1 MGDPRKSRKKYET
14 PKHPWE
20 AERIKEEWELRKKYG
35 LKNKREIWKAKSIL
49 RNFRAQARKLQARL
63 RYGDTQ
69 AEIQQKHLFG
79 RWQRLGILSEENST
93 LDSVLSLGI
102 EDILRRRLQTV
113 VYLKGLARTPKQARQ
128 FIVHGHI
135 GIGGRR
141 VTIPG
146 YLVRKDEEEE
156 VDYYEFSPLANDMH
170 PMRPQVVEQA
180 SEVSESA
187 VSEENKKVVEGG
199 E

>member
-1 MGDPRKSRKKYET
+1 MGDPRFHRKKYET

-20 AERIKEEWELRKKYG
+20 ADRIKEEWELQKKYG

-49 RNFRAQARKLQARL
+49 RNFRSQARSLQAKL
-63 RYGDTQ
+63 RYGDPQ
-69 AEIQQKHLFG
+69 VEKQQKALFAKLTK
-79 RWQRLGILSEENST
+79 LGILEEGNAT
-93 LDSVLSLGI
+93 LDAILSLTV
-102 EDILRRRLQTV
+102 EDILRRRLQTI

-135 GIGGRR
+135 AINGRR

-146 YLVRKDEEEE
+146 YLVRREEEE
-156 VDYYEFSPLANDMH
+156 GIEYYEHSPLADELH
-170 PMRPQVVEQA
+170 PMRPQVVE
-180 SEVSESA
+180 
-187 VSEENKKVVEGG
+187 KVEQEEGG

>member
-1 MGDPRKSRKKYET
+1 MGDPRFNRKKYDT

-20 AERIKEEWELRKKYG
+20 ADRIKEEWELQKKYG

-49 RNFRAQARKLQARL
+49 RNFRGQARQLQARL
-63 RYGDTQ
+63 RYGDPQ
-69 AEIQQKHLFG
+69 AERQQELLFKKLV
-79 RWQRLGILSEENST
+79 RLGILNEANAT
-93 LDSVLSLGI
+93 LDAVLSLTV
-102 EDILRRRLQTV
+102 EDILRRRLQTI

-135 GIGGRR
+135 AIDDRK

-146 YLVRKDEEEE
+146 YLVRMDEEELI
-156 VDYYEFSPLANDMH
+156 DYYKYSPLADEVH
-170 PMRPQVVEQA
+170 PMRPQVVKSGVEGPQ
-180 SEVSESA
+180 
-187 VSEENKKVVEGG
+187 EEAAKEGG

>member
-1 MGDPRKSRKKYET
+1 MGDPRFNRKKYET

-20 AERIKEEWELRKKYG
+20 ADRIKEEWELQRKYG
-35 LKNKREIWKAKSIL
+35 LKNKREIWKAKSML
-49 RNFRAQARKLQARL
+49 RNLRAQARYLQAKL
-63 RYGDTQ
+63 RYGDPQ
-69 AEIQQKHLFG
+69 AEKQQKQLFE
-79 RWQRLGILSEENST
+79 RLIRLGILNEDGAT
-93 LDSVLSLGI
+93 LDAVLSLSV

-135 GIGGRR
+135 SINGRR

-146 YLVRKDEEEE
+146 YLVRREEEPA
-156 VDYYEFSPLANDMH
+156 VDYYEHSPLADEMH
-170 PMRPQVVEQA
+170 PMRPQVIETANTAEPVAE
-180 SEVSESA
+180 
-187 VSEENKKVVEGG
+187 SEEVKEGG